1 MSNAKFNPQA
11 FQTKPPK
18 QQKEMKKKKR
28 FLFQKKKT
36 EPSDRMIQFSQKSA
50 MSVFSGAFFCLFLL
64 MSVVLLLNFGRV
76 DTLTRLAVKKQV
88 NPETLLTEVN
98 QTLSSTEQ
106 LKYEGQHFIE
116 RLFTYSPEK
125 RNEWET
131 SVNHFLAQGLEASDL
146 GFVTTATNRVAKD
159 VRFIK
164 LEEIDTTQAM
174 YRLFYEVTF
183 TEGDHWKSS
192 QLSFPV
198 SYQNNVLKVLD
209 GIQFL
214 NLSESKNTNS
224 VNYQENRFY
233 SSGQAVN
240 ESEEIKLEAFVKRF
254 FELYVKNDEKLALI
268 SNEKGLEGGEL
279 VNVQLDHAVK
289 NKEGNY
295 LLQGK
300 YRFYFEKGNEFQ
312 SNFSMEV
319 KTSGDSYFVT
329 TLNE

>member
-1 MSNAKFNPQA
+1 MSNAKFNPQV

-18 QQKEMKKKKR
+18 KQKEKKQKIR

-36 EPSDRMIQFSQKSA
+36 ESSDRMIQFSQKSA
-50 MSVFSGAFFCLFLL
+50 MSVLSGTFFCLFLL
-64 MSVVLLLNFGRV
+64 MGVVILLNFGRV
-76 DTLTRLAVKKQV
+76 DTLTRMAVKKQV

-106 LKYEGQHFIE
+106 LKYEGQHFVE
-116 RLFTYSPEK
+116 TLFTYSPEK
-125 RNEWET
+125 RKEWET
-131 SVNHFLAQGLEASDL
+131 SVNHYLAQGLEASDL
-146 GFVTTATNRVAKD
+146 GFATTSTNRVAKD

-164 LEEIDTTQAM
+164 LEEIDPTQAI

-183 TEGDHWKSS
+183 TEGEHWKCS
-192 QLSFPV
+192 QISFPV
-198 SYQNNVLKVLD
+198 SNQKNVLKVLD

-214 NLSESKNTNS
+214 NLSESKNSNL

-240 ESEEIKLEAFVKRF
+240 ESEEMKLEAFVKRF

-300 YRFYFEKGNEFQ
+300 YRFYFEKGSEFQ
-312 SNFSMEV
+312 STFSMEV